1 MTESQHTR
9 LFNKGIWI
17 KEQKG
22 TLTMGSLENG
32 DHTVL
37 KVPDELCARIYEVE
51 NEMIEALYGDKRQ
64 VFDPDAVDVEK
75 LLARIEKK
83 YAEARLRISFSADP
97 GYVFTSD
104 YDAVYT
110 LLEKLVE
117 SSLVT
122 DASGNRP
129 DPLIYINA
137 SILDNHLCIIY
148 RDSEAVSDPAS
159 ASLKPHIDLVKTRLN
174 GEIVYKS
181 TPGQKAYYDIMIP
194 GGEVLRG
201 EG

>member
-1 MTESQHTR
+1 MTESQHNR
-9 LFNKGIWI
+9 LFKKGIWI

-32 DHTVL
+32 DHTVM
-37 KVPDELCARIYEVE
+37 KVPEDLCARIYEVE
-51 NEMIEALYGDKRQ
+51 NEMIDALYGDKRQ
-64 VFDPDAVDVEK
+64 VFDPDAVDMEK

-83 YAEARLRISFSADP
+83 YAKSRLRISFSADP

-104 YDAVYT
+104 YDAIYT

-117 SSLVT
+117 SSLKT
-122 DASGNRP
+122 DVSGNRP

-148 RDSEAVSDPAS
+148 RDSEMISDPSTVKAV
-159 ASLKPHIDLVKTRLN
+159 IDRVKTRLG
-174 GEIVYKS
+174 GEIDYKS

-194 GGEVLRG
+194 GNE
-201 EG
+201 E